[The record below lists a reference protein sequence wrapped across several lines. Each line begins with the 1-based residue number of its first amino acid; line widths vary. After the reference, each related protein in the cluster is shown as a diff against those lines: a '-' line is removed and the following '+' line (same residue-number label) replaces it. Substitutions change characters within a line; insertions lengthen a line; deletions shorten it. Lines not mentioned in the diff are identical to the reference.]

1 MTLDFAT
8 ELTDDD
14 REDNSTAFK
23 TDVLAIAPMVSPHR
37 ICRTLHEDNFV
48 QNDSE
53 TNSTYLL
60 RGMYFRCDSISEM
73 EYFNERSK
81 ESQQIL
87 VDIKANRERDI
98 HMVAVLLATHKLN
111 PKNGKPYCGRPEV
124 VNTGVNHREIVK
136 GGSLSS
142 C

>member
-1 MTLDFAT
+1 MTLDFLT

-37 ICRTLHEDNFV
+37 ICRTLQEDNFV

-53 TNSTYLL
+53 ANSMYLL
-60 RGMYFRCDSISEM
+60 RGIFFRCDSISEK
-73 EYFNERSK
+73 EYINERSK
-81 ESQQIL
+81 ESQQIS

-98 HMVAVLLATHKLN
+98 HLVAVLLATHKLN
-111 PKNGKPYCGRPEV
+111 PKNGKPDCGRPEV
-124 VNTGVNHREIVK
+124 VNTGVNHRKIVK
-136 GGSLSS
+136 GGNLS
-142 C
+142 